1 MAGGGR
7 QVRVIL
13 MRPDGGT
20 DAFGGEEH
28 SFTDT
33 EIVSARFDYQS
44 GDEAV
49 QAARLAGRSVVR
61 VKLYSSVLSR
71 QVTTGWQ
78 LREVVSEDAYN
89 IVDVNPWKTRGFIYL
104 TVEGPLA

>member
-1 MAGGGR
+1 M
-7 QVRVIL
+7 L
-13 MRPDGGT
+13 MRPDDGT
-20 DAFGGEEH
+20 DALGGDLNT
-28 SFTDT
+28 FTDT

-49 QAARLAGRSVVR
+49 QAARLAGRSVVQ

-78 LREVVSEDAYN
+78 LREVVSSDAYN
-89 IVDVNPWKTRGFIYL
+89 IVDVNPWKTRGYVYL